1 MFCLAVR
8 ATVLRSFWNERRRTM
23 RTISTS
29 LKLQQNDRRNDKTRS
44 YDKSFAS
51 YPDAVAYWATA
62 ERQSIHP
69 PSFNRYVF
77 LLLKTPCL
85 ACTTILLATLCCSTT
100 FVRCFVCVCD
110 LSNRIF
116 EQCFDLIPKSAI
128 ATCFVC
134 VKSNGHLLLHYRLL
148 FVRGIFLC
156 WKFGL
161 SVYVGNET
169 IRSLHYDGCSF
180 F

>member
-1 MFCLAVR
+1 
-8 ATVLRSFWNERRRTM
+8 M

-110 LSNRIF
+110 LSNRILKSLNQQSLLALYVSKATDTYCYIIVSCSF
-116 EQCFDLIPKSAI
+116 EESFFAENL
-128 ATCFVC
+128 
-134 VKSNGHLLLHYRLL
+134 
-148 FVRGIFLC
+148 
-156 WKFGL
+156 
-161 SVYVGNET
+161 GNET